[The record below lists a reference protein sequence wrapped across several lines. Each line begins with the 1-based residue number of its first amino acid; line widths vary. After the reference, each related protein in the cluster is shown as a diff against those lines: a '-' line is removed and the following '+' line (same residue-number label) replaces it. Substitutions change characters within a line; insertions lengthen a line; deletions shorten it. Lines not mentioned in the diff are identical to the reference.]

1 MRHAMSTAP
10 RIGFCIRRRP
20 LLALLALLFLGTA
33 WIFPVGLHAERIGT
47 FGDCDVCPGTIHLT
61 ASDVRPLLDTAGMRA
76 IRNISRDLRRMV
88 KLDIDGK
95 TPEGTADSPDAGY
108 EIVLQ
113 ATNGMVFIR
122 SLVDRSYI
130 HLLPDAAG
138 ANRGG
143 FIGWNPEMYLQAGVD
158 DRFHQQVSVDTAWE
172 KVQKSHVYRWATNYV
187 DGAEGPKPLGDR
199 LRYAVKRLAQ

>member
-1 MRHAMSTAP
+1 MSTVP
-10 RIGFCIRRRP
+10 RIGFSFRRCHLFP
-20 LLALLALLFLGTA
+20 LLVLLLLGA
-33 WIFPVGLHAERIGT
+33 VWIFPAGLQAESIGT
-47 FGDCDVCPGTIHLT
+47 FGDCDVCPGTLHLT
-61 ASDVRPLLDTAGMRA
+61 ASDVRPLLDTAGMGA
-76 IRNISRDLRRMV
+76 VRNISRDLRRIV
-88 KLDIDGK
+88 KLDVDGK
-95 TPEGTADSPDAGY
+95 TPEGNADSPDAGY

-158 DRFHQQVSVDTAWE
+158 DRFDQRVSVDIAWE
-172 KVQKSHVYRWATNYV
+172 KVQKSHVYQWATNYV
-187 DGAEGPKPLGDR
+187 DGAEGAEPLGDR
-199 LRYAVKRLAQ
+199 LRYAVKRLAP